1 MKKKHYN
8 LGKQLKELV
17 SHYQWLIS
25 DKEIMLSYSI
35 PDIEIYAD
43 PSLLNNVWDNLLSNA
58 IKYNK
63 QNGSIDISAIEE
75 DGAVTVKFED
85 TGIGMKQSELK
96 RIFDRF
102 YRADI
107 ARTRAVEG
115 AGLGLSIVDNIVK
128 LHGGHVT
135 VNSQESKGTT
145 FIVRIPVA

>member
-1 MKKKHYN
+1 M
-8 LGKQLKELV
+8 
-17 SHYQWLIS
+17 
-25 DKEIMLSYSI
+25 
-35 PDIEIYAD
+35 
-43 PSLLNNVWDNLLSNA
+43 
-58 IKYNK
+58 
-63 QNGSIDISAIEE
+63 
-75 DGAVTVKFED
+75 KFED

>member
-1 MKKKHYN
+1 MKTKHYN